1 MPSGWAN
8 SAAGGM
14 FAAARATGRAHSD
27 PQDLRERH
35 ELTIVR
41 PDDRRESLLCETRSV
56 LMHDFIHY
64 AVESAARI
72 ETGFWGLLAHG
83 RTLAEMN
90 DRAGLP
96 SADEAAEMAT
106 VERFVGALSGAVKE
120 VPAAVLIAGIRRYAG
135 AMDTEVPPWLTGSV
149 VVDAQERLRHLVGAW
164 RATPAGAALEL
175 DWPPNAPPHVTSAR

>member
-1 MPSGWAN
+1 MRIV
-8 SAAGGM
+8 
-14 FAAARATGRAHSD
+14 FCKISD
-27 PQDLRERH
+27 ERH

-41 PDDRRESLLCETRSV
+41 PGGRRESLLCETRSV

-72 ETGFWGLLAHG
+72 ETGFWGRLAHG

-96 SADEAAEMAT
+96 SADGAAEMAT
-106 VERFVGALSGAVKE
+106 VERFVGALSGAVKA
-120 VPAAVLIAGIRRYAG
+120 VPAAELVAGIRRYAR
-135 AMDTEVPPWLTGSV
+135 AMDANVPPWLTESV

-164 RATPAGAALEL
+164 RATPTGAAVEL
-175 DWPPNAPPHVTSAR
+175 DWPPNAPPHVTSPR

>member
-1 MPSGWAN
+1 MRILFRKISG
-8 SAAGGM
+8 
-14 FAAARATGRAHSD
+14 
-27 PQDLRERH
+27 ERH

-41 PDDRRESLLCETRSV
+41 PDERRESLLCETRSV

-64 AVESAARI
+64 AVESAAQI

-83 RTLAEMN
+83 RTLAQMN

-120 VPAAVLIAGIRRYAG
+120 VPAAELVAGIRRYAA
-135 AMDTEVPPWLTGSV
+135 AMDTEVPSWLTESL
-149 VVDAQERLRHLVGAW
+149 VVDAQERLRRLVGAW
-164 RATPAGAALEL
+164 RATQAGAAVEL
-175 DWPPNAPPHVTSAR
+175 DWPANAAAHVTSPR

>member
-1 MPSGWAN
+1 MHIL
-8 SAAGGM
+8 
-14 FAAARATGRAHSD
+14 FRKISD
-27 PQDLRERH
+27 ERH

-41 PDDRRESLLCETRSV
+41 PDGRRESLLCETRSV

-64 AVESAARI
+64 AVESAAQI
-72 ETGFWGLLAHG
+72 QTGFWGRLAHG

-120 VPAAVLIAGIRRYAG
+120 VPASGLVTGIRRYAA
-135 AMDTEVPPWLTGSV
+135 AMDTEVPPWLTESV
-149 VVDAQERLRHLVGAW
+149 VVDAQERLRGLVGAW
-164 RATPAGAALEL
+164 RATPLGASVEL
-175 DWPPNAPPHVTSAR
+175 DWPPNAPPHVTSRG

>member
-1 MPSGWAN
+1 MRILIRKISGE
-8 SAAGGM
+8 
-14 FAAARATGRAHSD
+14 
-27 PQDLRERH
+27 QH

-41 PDDRRESLLCETRSV
+41 PDGRRESLLCERRSV

-64 AVESAARI
+64 AVESAAGL
-72 ETGFWGLLAHG
+72 ETGFWGLLAQG

-96 SADEAAEMAT
+96 SADEAAEMVT

-120 VPAAVLIAGIRRYAG
+120 VPAPVLIAGIRRYAS
-135 AMDTEVPPWLTGSV
+135 AMDAQVPPWLTEPV
-149 VVDAQERLRHLVGAW
+149 VVDAQERLRHLLGAW

-175 DWPPNAPPHVTSAR
+175 DWPPHTPPLVTSLR

>member
-1 MPSGWAN
+1 VRILFRKISG
-8 SAAGGM
+8 
-14 FAAARATGRAHSD
+14 
-27 PQDLRERH
+27 ERH

-41 PDDRRESLLCETRSV
+41 PDGRPESLLCETRSV

-64 AVESAARI
+64 AVESAAQI

-83 RTLAEMN
+83 RTLAQMN

-96 SADEAAEMAT
+96 SADEAAEMSI
-106 VERFVGALSGAVKE
+106 VERFAGALSGAVKE

-135 AMDTEVPPWLTGSV
+135 AMDAEVPAWLTESV

-164 RATPAGAALEL
+164 RAAPAGAAVEL
-175 DWPPNAPPHVTSAR
+175 DWPPNAPPRVTSPR